1 MDRLVS
7 DHDTVTSHR
16 VSLER
21 VGWTDRPQLPLPGEL
36 GVEIGDGIS
45 LSLAGR
51 RAHAR
56 VERTLEGEPALRGAF
71 RTRRLARVEAPEAEL
86 LAEWLSETGLGPGDP
101 IVLDILIEGY
111 AYGLRPPGERVV
123 YSPPEPPDSSLA
135 EIADE
140 LG

>member
-21 VGWTDRPQLPLPGEL
+21 VGRTDRSQLPLPDEL
-36 GVEIGDGIS
+36 GVAVGDAIS

-51 RAHAR
+51 QAHAR
-56 VERTLEGEPALRGAF
+56 VERTLDGEPALRGAF
-71 RTRRLARVEAPEAEL
+71 PTRRLARVEAPEAEL
-86 LAEWLSETGLGPGDP
+86 LVEWLSETGLSPGDA
-101 IVLDILIEGY
+101 IVLDILVEGY

-123 YSPPEPPDSSLA
+123 YSPPDPPDSSLA

-140 LG
+140 FG

>member
-21 VGWTDRPQLPLPGEL
+21 VGRTDQPQLPLPDGL
-36 GVEIGDGIS
+36 GAEIGDEIS

-56 VERTLEGEPALRGAF
+56 VERTLAGEPALRGAF
-71 RTRRLARVEAPEAEL
+71 PTRRLARVEAPKAEL
-86 LAEWLSETGLGPGDP
+86 LAEWLSETGLSPGDAV
-101 IVLDILIEGY
+101 VLDVLVEGY

-123 YSPPEPPDSSLA
+123 YSPPEPPDSGLS